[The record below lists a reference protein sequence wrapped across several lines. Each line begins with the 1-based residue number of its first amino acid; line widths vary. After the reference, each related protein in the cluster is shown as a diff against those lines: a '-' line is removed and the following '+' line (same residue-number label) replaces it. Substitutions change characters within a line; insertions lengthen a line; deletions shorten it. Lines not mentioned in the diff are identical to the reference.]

1 MIYLIFLLLLV
12 IPILVFL
19 YCSLIISSKYSR
31 EEERRNIDGRKS
43 TQSNSKD
50 SIK

>member
-1 MIYLIFLLLLV
+1 MVSLLIILLLV
-12 IPILVFL
+12 LPILVFL
-19 YCSLIISSKYSR
+19 YCSLSISSKCSR

-50 SIK
+50 SFK